1 MRQKFFALDIGSKL
15 FKFCIGEEDDQGSL
29 IILTK
34 QAKNI
39 ESFNDGEIIDYD
51 LFKEEVIESVKNISY
66 QVSESPNNLLISFSA
81 SYFICQ
87 KSKGRISVN
96 DRYISQEDIK
106 KTHLLA
112 KASLAS
118 TSYEILFEEPISYS
132 MDNLN
137 IKVRDPL
144 GMEARTLE
152 VDFLIV
158 QGLKSMINKIK
169 DIFETNNLKPSLILP
184 NPLPASYVLIPKK
197 EKETGVILVDFGY
210 RVFNISLFQE
220 GKLVFFHNLKFGLGD
235 ILEDL
240 AINFS
245 VSAEEINL
253 IFEQLSSSN
262 ENKKKLKIRV
272 GRQSLTYLSFIK
284 LFERYFSNYA
294 KKNNLIEL
302 FRKIKDDFKI
312 PAGIYLIGAGSY
324 VSEID
329 NLLRKYCGYPIKI
342 EVDQQKVL
350 NFKER
355 IFLNTLGLMFYY
367 QRIFENKGFFD
378 NLWESLKSFFK

>member
-1 MRQKFFALDIGSKL
+1 MKQKFFALDIGSKL
-15 FKFCIGEEDDQGSL
+15 LKFCIGEEDEQGSL
-29 IILTK
+29 IILTR
-34 QAKNI
+34 QSKNI
-39 ESFNDGEIIDYD
+39 ESFSDGEIIDYD
-51 LFKEEVIESVKNISY
+51 LFKEEIIETVKNISS
-66 QVSESPNNLLISFSA
+66 QVSETPTNLLISFSA
-81 SYFICQ
+81 SYFISQ
-87 KSKGRISVN
+87 KSKGRISVS
-96 DRYISQEDIK
+96 DRYVSQEDIK

-132 MDNLN
+132 LDNLN

-152 VDFLIV
+152 VDFLII
-158 QGLKSMINKIK
+158 QGLKSMINKVK
-169 DIFETNNLKPSLILP
+169 DIFENSNLKPSLILP

-210 RVFNISLFQE
+210 RVFNISIFQE
-220 GKLVFFHNLKFGLGD
+220 GKIVFFQNLKFGFGD
-235 ILEDL
+235 IIEDL

-253 IFEQLSSSN
+253 IFEQINSSA
-262 ENKKKLKIRV
+262 ENKKKMKIRL
-272 GRQSLTYLSFIK
+272 GKQSLTYLNFIK
-284 LFERYFSNYA
+284 LFEKYFSNYA
-294 KKNNLIEL
+294 KKNNLLEM
-302 FRKIKDDFKI
+302 FKKIKEDFRI

-324 VSEID
+324 VPEID
-329 NLLRKYCGYPIKI
+329 VLLKKYCGYPVKI
-342 EVDQQKVL
+342 ENDQQKIL

-367 QRIFENKGFFD
+367 QRIFENKSFFE